1 VLNAQHPAG
10 LLLAIEEGRAI
21 FANIQKL
28 AAYIF
33 AHNVAEAAVIV
44 VSVIAG
50 APLPLTVLQVLA
62 IDVGTELLP
71 SVALSTE
78 PPEPGILE
86 QPPRP
91 RTAPLLDRETLLR
104 TFAMLGML
112 EGALALLAFFTVYWS
127 AGWRPGMPMES
138 SGEIYAQATTLTY
151 MAIVMAQVGVAFAS
165 RTRRSSVFR
174 IGLFTNRALVV
185 GTLLSVVLMLALVYI
200 EPLAT
205 LFNFVPP
212 QPEHWV
218 MLACFPVI
226 MLFADEIFKWWRRRH
241 QAVQFAF

>member
-1 VLNAQHPAG
+1 
-10 LLLAIEEGRAI
+10 
-21 FANIQKL
+21 
-28 AAYIF
+28 
-33 AHNVAEAAVIV
+33 
-44 VSVIAG
+44 
-50 APLPLTVLQVLA
+50 
-62 IDVGTELLP
+62 
-71 SVALSTE
+71 
-78 PPEPGILE
+78 
-86 QPPRP
+86 
-91 RTAPLLDRETLLR
+91 
-104 TFAMLGML
+104 MLGML

-200 EPLAT
+200 KPLAA

-218 MLACFPVI
+218 MLACFPGYRARIRNHGHSCFLCEIVI
-226 MLFADEIFKWWRRRH
+226 RS
-241 QAVQFAF
+241 QFHTTYEPEA